1 MQDANQPRDRGRAK
15 EKGSERKGTSSA
27 TQPSRGGRCGRETD
41 REDKS
46 NVSTFSSK
54 KLAQIRGGNGSST

>member
-1 MQDANQPRDRGRAK
+1 MQDANQSRDRGRAR
-15 EKGSERKGTSSA
+15 ENE
-27 TQPSRGGRCGRETD
+27 SRSGRCGRETD